1 VGKRKAT
8 VCFLINRTTFVVIPG
23 SLDTDFEAKRA
34 MSEMDKKGTG
44 KGAKG
49 AQADNRNSV
58 RHGLTAGKL
67 PKGCQHIENTLNSF
81 RRQVEDLV
89 LAAKGSV
96 SMGDAAAIQ
105 TALRWERHGALA
117 LRWLTKRG
125 DELKPLD
132 QLAFSREIAKAS
144 TERDK
149 ALASLGLNKSAVHNA
164 WACIDVAPGESK

>member
-1 VGKRKAT
+1 
-8 VCFLINRTTFVVIPG
+8 VCFSNSRTTSRVNPS
-23 SLDTDFEAKRA
+23 SLEPIFEAKYA
-34 MSEMDKKGTG
+34 MDEIPKKRTG
-44 KGAKG
+44 QGRKG
-49 AQADNRNSV
+49 AQANNRSSI

-67 PKGCQHIENTLNSF
+67 PKGCQHIENSLNNF
-81 RRQVEDLV
+81 RRQIEDLV
-89 LAAKGSV
+89 LAAKGAI
-96 SMGDAAAIQ
+96 SMDDAAAIQ

-149 ALASLGLNKSAVHNA
+149 SLSALGLHKSAVHNA
-164 WACIDVAPGESK
+164 WACIDVAPSGESK